1 MLIAAPVS
9 AQSLKLPSTVFL
21 ASAAADWSSTAY
33 CFTKPGCTERNPLL
47 NWAKPL
53 GAPTMISIGAAAD
66 LGSLYLV
73 HRFVSPKHPKW
84 ARAGLYAMSAVR
96 VAVAVSN
103 VRDVRRQSQAAP
115 IMAGCG
121 TGCWFPER

>member
-33 CFTKPGCTERNPLL
+33 CFTKAGCVERNPLL
-47 NWAKPL
+47 NWARQL

-66 LGSLYLV
+66 IGGLYLV
-73 HRFVSPKHPKW
+73 NRAWGRKHPKLLMI
-84 ARAGLYAMSAVR
+84 GLYSFAAVR
-96 VAVAVSN
+96 SVVAVQNLRTVQG
-103 VRDVRRQSQAAP
+103 RH
-115 IMAGCG
+115 
-121 TGCWFPER
+121 

>member
-1 MLIAAPVS
+1 MKTLTFVLLLIAAPVS

-33 CFTKPGCTERNPLL
+33 CFTKPGCVERNPLL
-47 NWAKPL
+47 NWARPL

-73 HRFVSPKHPKW
+73 HRFVSPKHPKI
-84 ARAGLYAMSAVR
+84 VR
-96 VAVAVSN
+96 VALYSYATVRAYVAVAN
-103 VRDVRRQSQAAP
+103 VRDVRRQYP
-115 IMAGCG
+115 H
-121 TGCWFPER
+121 